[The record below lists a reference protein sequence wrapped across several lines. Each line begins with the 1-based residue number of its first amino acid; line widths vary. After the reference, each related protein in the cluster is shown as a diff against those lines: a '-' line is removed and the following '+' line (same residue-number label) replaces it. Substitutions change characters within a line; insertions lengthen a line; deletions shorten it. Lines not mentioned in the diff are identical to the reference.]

1 MKPRHQMAVFGF
13 FFFLYML
20 STSREIPW
28 NDAKLIFY
36 TAESIVFRGELGI
49 PAGPGIYSYAP
60 HPILASLAHV
70 PGVMIYKWIVDRWLG
85 AWSMAKVITC
95 HTGPAF
101 FGALTCV
108 LFLNTCL
115 RLGVRRGVASLGT
128 LLLGLGTFV
137 WVYARSPYSEIVQ
150 AATFMGYVGS
160 LVAFGEAPRRG
171 TAFRVGFWA
180 ALLLN
185 SKLVFALALPGGLV
199 FCLYRL
205 RRDVKRFLSLVPVA
219 LAPLAVGALT
229 IALHNRARLGP
240 VAPSGGMASTGY
252 TVDATVFAQPL
263 WEGVWGLLA
272 SPGRSLLLYAPPLV
286 LAVFAARRVWRLQP
300 RVLGVLVITVT
311 PVFFLY
317 AKYESWSGD
326 WAWGPRYMVPLVAPL
341 LLPGVV
347 YLDEVLQAGRWVKRA
362 WATLLVTLF
371 GASFLVQVIGNA
383 FYWDHFIR
391 ISQEAR
397 NNWLGDPNRSGSRGV
412 RRPVGCDPCFEDFYP
427 FQWLPAFQPIQGH
440 YWLLKTVP
448 FKTPWPEATLTAPWS
463 RYTNLSVPIAR
474 SYPQVR
480 VDWWLLQFWKPF
492 RKASLILLVVL
503 SAGTALSGAA
513 WAWACRKPRARF
525 SSLPPV

>member
-13 FFFLYML
+13 FFFFYML

-36 TAESIVFRGELGI
+36 TAESIVYRGELGI
-49 PAGPGIYSYAP
+49 PAGPGVYSYAP
-60 HPILASLAHV
+60 HPIMAPLAHV
-70 PGVMIYKWIVDRWLG
+70 PGLMIYKWVVDRWLG
-85 AWSMAKVITC
+85 AWSMTKVMVS
-95 HTGPAF
+95 HLGPSLL
-101 FGALTCV
+101 GALTCA
-108 LFLNTCL
+108 LFLSTCL
-115 RLGVRRGVASLGT
+115 RLGMRRGTASLGT
-128 LLLGLGTFV
+128 LFLGLGTMV

-150 AATFMGYVGS
+150 AATFMGYVGG
-160 LVAFGEAPRRG
+160 LVAFWESPRRS

-185 SKLVFALALPGGLV
+185 SKLVFALSLPGGLV

-205 RRDVKRFLSLVPVA
+205 RRDLNRFLRLAPVA
-219 LAPLAVGALT
+219 MAPLAVGALA

-240 VAPSGGMASTGY
+240 VAPSVGMASTGY
-252 TVDATVFAQPL
+252 NVDAAVFAQPL
-263 WEGVWGLLA
+263 WEGVLGLLA
-272 SPGRSLLLYAPPLV
+272 SPGRSLLLFAPPLV
-286 LAVFAARRVWRLQP
+286 LSLIAARRIWRLQP
-300 RVLGVLVITVT
+300 QLLSVLTVTVT
-311 PVFFLY
+311 PVFLLY
-317 AKYESWSGD
+317 AKFESWSGD
-326 WAWGPRYMVPLVAPL
+326 WAWGPRYMVPLIAPL

-347 YLDEVLQAGRWVKRA
+347 YLDEVLQGGRWAKRA
-362 WATLLVTLF
+362 WT
-371 GASFLVQVIGNA
+371 SFLVALFGLSLLVQVVGSA

-463 RYTNLSVPIAR
+463 RYTNLSVPIPR

-492 RKASLILLVVL
+492 RKATLVLLVSFVG
-503 SAGTALSGAA
+503 GTL
-513 WAWACRKPRARF
+513 ACGGIWIASCMRHRRRRSE
-525 SSLPPV
+525 SSM